1 MTVPERDPY
10 DVLQVSRSAP
20 WPEVRATYRTLARHY
35 HPDSPT
41 PDQRRMSAINA
52 AYERLEREH
61 PGGPKGDRAWMPVG
75 PGVVPGAGSASA
87 TPSVRPTPT
96 PAPLGVHRA
105 GPLMR
110 RIRANRRHETPV
122 LDFGRYAGWRI
133 AEVATHDPTYLRW
146 LSRHSSGIRF
156 RSVIEQVL
164 GDESEIGRRAA
175 ILG

>member
-1 MTVPERDPY
+1 
-10 DVLQVSRSAP
+10 
-20 WPEVRATYRTLARHY
+20 
-35 HPDSPT
+35 
-41 PDQRRMSAINA
+41 
-52 AYERLEREH
+52 
-61 PGGPKGDRAWMPVG
+61 MPVG